1 MLDRKLPADPLATI
15 GGILAIVIGVVGCC
29 CYGITALIPLIIGI
43 IGLVACNRSLREYRN
58 NPEGY
63 SSVSRSNIN
72 MAKVL
77 NIIAIVFNGLI
88 VLVFLIMFLVFGV
101 ASAASIYK
109 VMEEGGFEGL
119 EHIDD
124 GSYDTEDYEDD
135 YYYDENGEVIIEI
148 DSLEM
153 DTTIIE
159 EMIIKTDTLK

>member
-1 MLDRKLPADPLATI
+1 MEDRKLPADPLATI

-63 SSVSRSNIN
+63 SSVSKSNIN

-88 VLVFLIMFLVFGV
+88 VLIFLIMFLVFGV

-124 GSYDTEDYEDD
+124 QSFEAEDYEDD
-135 YYYDENGEVIIEI
+135 YNYEENDEYSDEVDSLKFDTMIIE
-148 DSLEM
+148 DVS
-153 DTTIIE
+153 
-159 EMIIKTDTLK
+159 IKKDTLY